1 MKHYNQFKQEMTQ
14 AISNLQEAEG
24 FKSSGKKKK
33 KLKFG
38 DKRDQK
44 IQALRQRPGLWSG
57 LESKEMQ

>member
-1 MKHYNQFKQEMTQ
+1 MKTYKQFSLEMSR
-14 AISNLQEAEG
+14 AVASLQEAEG

-57 LESKEMQ
+57 LESKEVQ

>member
-38 DKRDQK
+38 TKRSLK
-44 IQALRQRPGLWSG
+44 VQALKQRPELWSG
-57 LESKEMQ
+57 LESKEVQ